1 MTTSLFVL
9 AAGLS
14 AVVLAEVNWQRAV
27 NAATA
32 AGLVARPTGEV
43 TSVP

>member
-1 MTTSLFVL
+1 MIASLV
-9 AAGLS
+9 AGVAGL
-14 AVVLAEVNWQRAV
+14 AVVMVAELNWQRALH
-27 NAATA
+27 AATA